1 MNFITVWKAW
11 RYNLYNMKYQKH
23 KKEKHK
29 HYINDIAIDTIYP
42 NCWTGYSSPSC
53 YSVWSCLS
61 MVPCFQHSLQLCI
74 SLTSDIHTCLCEV
87 VVHSPLFFGIPW
99 ILSLSTFNSRPP
111 HLTSCPTKIDFCI
124 FSKVIYLHQMSL
136 RMCRFDLFSFQ
147 FTLYSTSCKNTTSCI
162 SHFI

>member
-1 MNFITVWKAW
+1 MNFTTVWKAW
-11 RYNLYNMKYQKH
+11 LYNLYNMKYQKH

-29 HYINDIAIDTIYP
+29 HYIHEIAIDTIYP

-61 MVPCFQHSLQLCI
+61 TVPCLKHSLQLCI

-87 VVHSPLFFGIPW
+87 AVHSPLFFGIPW

-111 HLTSCPTKIDFCI
+111 HLTSCPTKKDFCN
-124 FSKVIYLHQMSL
+124 FLNSYLFPPNVFKNVSICSIILPVYSL
-136 RMCRFDLFSFQ
+136 
-147 FTLYSTSCKNTTSCI
+147 LYILQKHYI
-162 SHFI
+162 L